1 MGLFNQPTRREQA
14 MSWWNAKTFEEQY
27 FVIIK
32 NKQVIE
38 GYPDRAPTTLTGREI
53 ELLWDIEH

>member
-27 FVIIK
+27 FVIIRRK
-32 NKQVIE
+32 EVVE
-38 GYPDRAPTTLTGREI
+38 GYPDRAPTSLTGREI